1 MRSASPSAPRQP
13 IGTLLIVLLIAATC
27 ILGMLSTV
35 QSLALIFMELG
46 DQVDRTSILGQI
58 TVIQTVAYVMASL
71 LVGTTLSRWGY
82 NRTFLVGAALS
93 AAGLFG
99 LALNAGYPAQLII
112 QAILSAGSALFAM
125 SASLYLLIHGWRRLA
140 VWLPV
145 AGLLGQL
152 FVNAAVL
159 EVERTSGFPNGSSGL
174 YLVLTLSAGV
184 LFAAIAFTRLR
195 WRTVMPTGEAIW
207 YYNPIQTLR
216 DRQTWPFLGLMV
228 SVALVNTAVVNSLQS
243 VVFLADGSAQD
254 VANWSAL
261 GWFGGMLG
269 IALWGWL
276 VGRISIER
284 LLLLTFAGTVVGAV
298 LLWLFPISIVYA
310 GIQFFLSVLGS
321 LTLLHVLDRLG
332 IHHLPSLMGLGIL
345 AATVLN
351 PLLQF
356 AMSTIASALGASLA
370 LTLLVIALSLLSGAC
385 WWWAQQNTGMTKK
398 SSKKLDPDETVNSK
412 DHITQ
417 EIPIPLRGG
426 KGR

>member
-1 MRSASPSAPRQP
+1 MRSASPPASRQP
-13 IGTLLIVLLIAATC
+13 IGALLIVLLIAATC

-35 QSLALIFMELG
+35 QSLALIFMELS

-58 TVIQTVAYVMASL
+58 TVVQTVAYVMASL
-71 LVGTTLSRWGY
+71 LVGTLLSRWGY
-82 NRTFLVGAALS
+82 NRTFLIGAALS
-93 AAGLFG
+93 AVGLFG
-99 LALNAGYPAQLII
+99 FALNADYPAQLIT

-140 VWLPV
+140 VWLPI

-243 VVFLADGSAQD
+243 VVFMADGSAQD

-261 GWFGGMLG
+261 GWFCGMLG

-298 LLWLFPISIVYA
+298 LLWLLPMPIVYA
-310 GIQFFLSVLGS
+310 GIQFFLSVVGS
-321 LTLLHVLDRLG
+321 LALLYVLDRSG

-370 LTLLVIALSLLSGAC
+370 LTLLIIGLGLFSGAC
-385 WWWAQQNTGMTKK
+385 WWWAQRNTGMSKK

-417 EIPIPLRGG
+417 EIPIALRGG

>member
-46 DQVDRTSILGQI
+46 DQVDRTSIFGQI

-71 LVGTTLSRWGY
+71 LVGTSLSRWGY

-125 SASLYLLIHGWRRLA
+125 SASLYLLIHGWRRLLIHGWRRLA

-216 DRQTWPFLGLMV
+216 DRQTWPFLGMMV

-254 VANWSAL
+254 V
-261 GWFGGMLG
+261 M
-269 IALWGWL
+269 
-276 VGRISIER
+276 
-284 LLLLTFAGTVVGAV
+284 
-298 LLWLFPISIVYA
+298 
-310 GIQFFLSVLGS
+310 
-321 LTLLHVLDRLG
+321 D
-332 IHHLPSLMGLGIL
+332 LPRMW
-345 AATVLN
+345 
-351 PLLQF
+351 P
-356 AMSTIASALGASLA
+356 
-370 LTLLVIALSLLSGAC
+370 
-385 WWWAQQNTGMTKK
+385 TG
-398 SSKKLDPDETVNSK
+398 PF
-412 DHITQ
+412 
-417 EIPIPLRGG
+417 
-426 KGR
+426 

>member
-1 MRSASPSAPRQP
+1 MRSASRQS
-13 IGTLLIVLLIAATC
+13 IGALLIVLLIAATC

-35 QSLALIFMELG
+35 QSLALIFMELS
-46 DQVDRTSILGQI
+46 DQVDRANIFGQI
-58 TVIQTVAYVMASL
+58 TIIQTVAYVMASL
-71 LVGTTLSRWGY
+71 LVGTLLSRWGY

-93 AAGLFG
+93 AAGLLG
-99 LALNAGYPAQLII
+99 LALNAGYPTQLIT

-140 VWLPV
+140 VWLPI

-152 FVNAAVL
+152 LVNAAVL
-159 EVERTSGFPNGSSGL
+159 EVERTSGFPVGASGL

-207 YYNPIQTLR
+207 YYNPLQTLR
-216 DRQTWPFLGLMV
+216 ERQTWPFLGLMV
-228 SVALVNTAVVNSLQS
+228 SVALVNRVVANSLQS
-243 VVFLADGSAQD
+243 VVFMADGSAQD
-254 VANWSAL
+254 VANWSVL

-298 LLWLFPISIVYA
+298 LLWLFPIPIVYA

-321 LTLLHVLDRLG
+321 LTLLHVLDRSG

-345 AATVLN
+345 AATVVN
-351 PLLQF
+351 PLVQF
-356 AMSTIASALGASLA
+356 AMSTIAAALGASSALA
-370 LTLLVIALSLLSGAC
+370 LLVIGLALFSGAC
-385 WWWAQQNTGMTKK
+385 WWWAQQNAGMPKK
-398 SSKKLDPDETVNSK
+398 SPKQLDPDETVNSK